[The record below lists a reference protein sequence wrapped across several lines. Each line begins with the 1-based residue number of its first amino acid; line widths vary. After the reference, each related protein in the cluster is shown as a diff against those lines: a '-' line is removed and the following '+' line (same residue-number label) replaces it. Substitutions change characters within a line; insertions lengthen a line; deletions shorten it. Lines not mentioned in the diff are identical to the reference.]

1 MFGMFTRRSDHAS
14 RQNDWEHAFDAPEP
28 LSWPQRLALIVFFVF
43 FLFALVWSGQ
53 SAKAGV
59 LWFNDTATPLGGAA
73 TFTGATRDL
82 GPGATNWTFFGC
94 QFNADQTGTGSI
106 ENSTDAVT
114 WLSAGSAAIAVG
126 VVTDLN
132 VRVRSRYYRCKE
144 VNGATP
150 QTVNRVVSSWND
162 Y

>member
-1 MFGMFTRRSDHAS
+1 MYGLFGRRED
-14 RQNDWEHAFDAPEP
+14 RDYDYDWDHAFDSEP
-28 LSWPQRLALIVFFVF
+28 LSWPQRLGLVLFLLFVA
-43 FLFALVWSGQ
+43 FAFVWS
-53 SAKAGV
+53 SEPAKAGV
-59 LWFNDTATPLGGAA
+59 LWFTDTATPLTGAA

-94 QFNADQTGTGSI
+94 QFNADQSGTGSI

-114 WLSAGSAAIAVG
+114 WLGAATVAIVANVG
-126 VVTDLN
+126 VDLN
-132 VRVRSRYYRCKE
+132 VRARTRYYRCKE

-150 QTVNRVVSSWND
+150 QTVNRLVSSWND

>member
-1 MFGMFTRRSDHAS
+1 MYGMFGRKPEEDY
-14 RQNDWEHAFDAPEP
+14 QYDWDHAFDTEP
-28 LSWPQRLALIVFFVF
+28 LSWPQRLGLGVFLVFVVCAF
-43 FLFALVWSGQ
+43 IWSGTP
-53 SAKAGV
+53 AKAGIV
-59 LWFNDTATPLGGAA
+59 WFTDTVTPLGGAA

-94 QFNADQTGTGSI
+94 QFNADQSGTGSI
-106 ENSTDAVT
+106 ENSTDNAS
-114 WLSAGSAAIAVG
+114 WLGAATVAIVANVG
-126 VVTDLN
+126 VDLN
-132 VRVRSRYYRCKE
+132 VRLRSRYYRCKV